1 MTKTGSMY
9 QFIRCYRMSSLSRH
23 PKGLEKLDIYGWVA
37 GEQIAGTKRSFAY
50 ISKWPPSWILQFSD
64 KIIIKQILP
73 LDSAY
78 KNTLI
83 R

>member
-23 PKGLEKLDIYGWVA
+23 PKGLEKYIVRYLWVGGWRTDRWYEAQFCIYFKMA
-37 GEQIAGTKRSFAY
+37 A
-50 ISKWPPSWILQFSD
+50 ILNLTAF
-64 KIIIKQILP
+64 
-73 LDSAY
+73 
-78 KNTLI
+78 